1 MDPQQAIDL
10 TRQAIMESLVIV
22 APVLVCG
29 LVLALV
35 LGLLQALTQIQEQ
48 SITFVPKLVAMIL
61 VLGWTLPWVI
71 SRLVQYSHD
80 LIAGIPDTL
89 R

>member
-1 MDPQQAIDL
+1 MDAQQAIDL
-10 TRQAIMESLVIV
+10 TRQAILESLLIV
-22 APVLVCG
+22 APVLICG
-29 LVLALV
+29 LLVALV

-48 SITFVPKLVAMIL
+48 SITFVPKLVAMML
-61 VLGWTLPWVI
+61 VLGWSLPWVI

-89 R
+89 K

>member
-10 TRQAIMESLVIV
+10 TRQAILEALMVV
-22 APVLVCG
+22 APVLICG
-29 LVLALV
+29 LLVALA

-48 SITFVPKLVAMIL
+48 SITFVPKMVAMIL
-61 VLGWTLPWVI
+61 VLGWSLPWII

-89 R
+89 Y

>member
-1 MDPQQAIDL
+1 MDAQIAIDL
-10 TRQAIMESLVIV
+10 TRQAILESLVVV
-22 APVLVCG
+22 APVLICG
-29 LVLALV
+29 LLVALV

-48 SITFVPKLVAMIL
+48 SITFVPKLVAMML
-61 VLGWTLPWVI
+61 VLGWSLPWVI

-89 R
+89 K

>member
-1 MDPQQAIDL
+1 MDPQNAIDL
-10 TRQAIMESLVIV
+10 TRQAILEALMVV
-22 APVLVCG
+22 APVLICG
-29 LVLALV
+29 LIVALV

-48 SITFVPKLVAMIL
+48 SITFVPKMVAMIL
-61 VLGWTLPWVI
+61 VLGWSLPWII

-89 R
+89 H

>member
-1 MDPQQAIDL
+1 MDAQTAIDL
-10 TRQAIMESLVIV
+10 TRQAILESLVVV
-22 APVLVCG
+22 APVLLCG
-29 LVLALV
+29 LLVALV

-48 SITFVPKLVAMIL
+48 SITFVPKIVAMML
-61 VLGWTLPWVI
+61 VLGWSLPWVI

-89 R
+89 K

>member
-29 LVLALV
+29 LLLALV

>member
-10 TRQAIMESLVIV
+10 TRQAILESLVIV
-22 APVLVCG
+22 APVLLCG
-29 LVLALV
+29 LLLALV

>member
-1 MDPQQAIDL
+1 MDPQLAIDL
-10 TRQAIMESLVIV
+10 TRQAILEALMVV

-29 LVLALV
+29 LLVALA

-48 SITFVPKLVAMIL
+48 SITFVPKMVAMVL
-61 VLGWTLPWVI
+61 VLGWSLPWVI

-89 R
+89 N